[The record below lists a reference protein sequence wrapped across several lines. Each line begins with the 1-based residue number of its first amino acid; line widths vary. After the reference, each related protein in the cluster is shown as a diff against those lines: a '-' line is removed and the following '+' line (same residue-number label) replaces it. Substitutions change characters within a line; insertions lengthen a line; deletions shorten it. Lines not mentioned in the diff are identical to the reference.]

1 MQTIGQKL
9 TPCAVWQ
16 FALNFEV
23 FMKKMTGWMD
33 RCSRMSFLL
42 MLVVG
47 VYLFYAIYKM
57 YQGLGETAGSP
68 LPIYLFMGLFAV
80 VGILLM
86 ILGLFAMVSGHYKEN
101 SAAQSPNDPFE
112 DDSEV

>member
-1 MQTIGQKL
+1 
-9 TPCAVWQ
+9 
-16 FALNFEV
+16 
-23 FMKKMTGWMD
+23 MKKLTGWMD

-57 YQGLGETAGSP
+57 YQGLGE
-68 LPIYLFMGLFAV
+68 LFMGLFAV